1 MIYYKKF
8 IEFLKNNNLYE
19 DESFIY
25 ISRQT
30 TNIDYDNEE
39 EKQNIG
45 CQKEIKDNKLKKFKV
60 CVPEIKDEK
69 TLLININN
77 YVKALYLYQMLGK
90 EYKEGI
96 EEEIMGLLY
105 EKIYIITQEDIS
117 AKEYNKQV
125 EEEIN
130 EIGTNEI
137 KQAHQIAEELL
148 KENYSS
154 MVELSTKT
162 RQKVKK

>member
-1 MIYYKKF
+1 
-8 IEFLKNNNLYE
+8 
-19 DESFIY
+19 
-25 ISRQT
+25 
-30 TNIDYDNEE
+30 
-39 EKQNIG
+39 
-45 CQKEIKDNKLKKFKV
+45 
-60 CVPEIKDEK
+60 
-69 TLLININN
+69 
-77 YVKALYLYQMLGK
+77 MLGK

-96 EEEIMGLLY
+96 EEKIMEVLY

-154 MVELSTKT
+154 MIELATKT

>member
-1 MIYYKKF
+1 MIFYKKF

-30 TNIDYDNEE
+30 TNIDYENEK

-69 TLLININN
+69 TLLINIKN
-77 YVKALYLYQMLGK
+77 YVKALYLYQML
-90 EYKEGI
+90 
-96 EEEIMGLLY
+96 
-105 EKIYIITQEDIS
+105 
-117 AKEYNKQV
+117 
-125 EEEIN
+125 
-130 EIGTNEI
+130 
-137 KQAHQIAEELL
+137 
-148 KENYSS
+148 
-154 MVELSTKT
+154 
-162 RQKVKK
+162 

>member
-1 MIYYKKF
+1 
-8 IEFLKNNNLYE
+8 
-19 DESFIY
+19 
-25 ISRQT
+25 
-30 TNIDYDNEE
+30 
-39 EKQNIG
+39 
-45 CQKEIKDNKLKKFKV
+45 
-60 CVPEIKDEK
+60 
-69 TLLININN
+69 
-77 YVKALYLYQMLGK
+77 MLGK

-154 MVELSTKT
+154 MIELATKT

>member
-60 CVPEIKDEK
+60 CVPGIKDEK

-125 EEEIN
+125 
-130 EIGTNEI
+130 NEI

-154 MVELSTKT
+154 MIELATKT